1 MNIGEK
7 LKNLRY
13 QKNLTQEEL
22 GERTD
27 LSKGYISQLERNL
40 SSPSMETFLNIL
52 DVLGI
57 EPSEFFN
64 EKLYQARIHYPNQEQ
79 TVYDEYDLG
88 YKIKWLVPDSNEFEM
103 EPVIITLKSGS
114 KYKTFSPSSSE
125 TFAYVKKGYIT
136 LKIGKQNYTA
146 KTGECFYF
154 KAHEEHQF
162 LNESS
167 KDAEVLIVATESYL

>member
-1 MNIGEK
+1 MDIGEK
-7 LKNLRY
+7 LKNLRH

-52 DVLGI
+52 DVLGV

-64 EKLYQARIHYPNQEQ
+64 EKLYQARIYYPNNEQ
-79 TVYDEYDLG
+79 TLYDEYDLG

-103 EPVIITLKSGS
+103 EPVIIQLRSGA
-114 KYKTFSPSSSE
+114 KYKCFSPSSSE
-125 TFAYVKKGYIT
+125 TFAYVKKGEIT
-136 LKIGKQNYTA
+136 LKLGKQTFTA
-146 KTGECFYF
+146 SQGECYYF
-154 KAHEEHQF
+154 KANEEHQF
-162 LNESS
+162 SNLSEQV
-167 KDAEVLIVATESYL
+167 AEVLIVATESYL

>member
-40 SSPSMETFLNIL
+40 SSPSMESFLNIL
-52 DVLGI
+52 DVLGV

-64 EKLYQARIHYPNQEQ
+64 EKLYQARIHYPAKEQ
-79 TVYDEYDLG
+79 TLYDEYDEG
-88 YKIKWLVPDSNEFEM
+88 YKINWLVPDSNEFEM
-103 EPVIITLKSGS
+103 EPVIITLKGGCR
-114 KYKTFSPSSSE
+114 YKSFSPSSSE
-125 TFAYVKKGYIT
+125 TFAYVKKGTIT
-136 LKIGKQNYTA
+136 LKIGKRKYKA
-146 KTGECFYF
+146 KKGECFYF
-154 KAHEEHQF
+154 KAHEVHQF
-162 LNESS
+162 FNETE

>member
-52 DVLGI
+52 DVLGV

-64 EKLYQARIHYPNQEQ
+64 EKLYQARIHYPEQEH
-79 TVYDEYDLG
+79 TIYDEYDLG

-114 KYKTFSPSSSE
+114 KYKAFSPSNSE
-125 TFAYVKKGYIT
+125 TFAYVKKGFIT
-136 LKIGKQNYTA
+136 LNIGNQTYTA
-146 KTGECFYF
+146 KSGECFYF
-154 KAHEEHQF
+154 KAHETHQF
-162 LNESS
+162 LNQSN
-167 KDAEVLIVATESYL
+167 KDAEVVIVATESYL